1 MKAGDDL
8 RQKKLNE
15 SSTNPSFMNK
25 QSTWDRMTKP
35 VAKVNTNN
43 VPTQNT
49 NVKSTYQAP
58 ATSSKKGLIESIFG
72 VKKNPTVESSQSTTQ
87 TSINVENS
95 NETSQ
100 IATNDSNEI
109 PMTSKPENTID
120 TQKEILST
128 NEMVLSKTSTQQQQ
142 PQQSPL
148 REIVASKEEEC
159 KEYQIED
166 R

>member
-1 MKAGDDL
+1 M
-8 RQKKLNE
+8 
-15 SSTNPSFMNK
+15 
-25 QSTWDRMTKP
+25 
-35 VAKVNTNN
+35 
-43 VPTQNT
+43 
-49 NVKSTYQAP
+49 KSTYQAP

-87 TSINVENS
+87 TSINVGNS

-142 PQQSPL
+142 PQPQQSPL